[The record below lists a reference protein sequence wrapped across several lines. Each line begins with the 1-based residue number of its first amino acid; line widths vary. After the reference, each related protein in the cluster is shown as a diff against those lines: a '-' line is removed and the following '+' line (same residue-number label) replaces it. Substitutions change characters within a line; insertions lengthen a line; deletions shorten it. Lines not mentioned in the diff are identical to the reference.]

1 MIVGIMTIEL
11 FIPVSDSLKSKRFAI
26 KSIKER
32 LKNRFNVS
40 ISEVDNNDKW
50 QRATLGVAM
59 VSNETKYIESNLSK
73 ILNYILCDH
82 RVEVL
87 DSKITYI

>member
-1 MIVGIMTIEL
+1 MIVGIMTVEL
-11 FIPVSDSLKSKRFAI
+11 FIPLSDSLKSKRYAI

-32 LKNRFNVS
+32 LKNRFNIS

-59 VSNETKYIESNLSK
+59 VSNETQYIESNLTK
-73 ILNYILCDH
+73 VMNQILGDH

-87 DSKITYI
+87 DSKIMYI

>member
-1 MIVGIMTIEL
+1 MIVGIMTVEL
-11 FIPVSDSLKSKRFAI
+11 FIPLSDSLKSKRFAV

-32 LKNRFNVS
+32 LKNRFNIS

-59 VSNETKYIESNLSK
+59 VSNETQYIESNLTK
-73 ILNYILCDH
+73 VLNQILGDY